1 MSTRNFFR
9 IWFCVFALFADAALA
24 NDFDCTRV
32 VSLAPSVS
40 ELMDELTL
48 SDRIVAV
55 SRFDPRTSTLP
66 QIGDLYSV
74 NFEALLRVRPTGV
87 LGLNEHSRLSKEFS
101 DLGVAA
107 EFVDHRRIG
116 SIRDSIRQVGLLCN
130 REREASALL
139 SRIDK
144 EVLQLQKQIEW
155 DEPFRVLVVIGI
167 PHSGDAP
174 LFVSGSDGF
183 FFDLLRLANAT
194 SVYAGHS
201 TSLTELSNEA
211 VSRLH
216 PDRILHIVPVVQNGD
231 IATAK
236 MYWQSMWSGNGV
248 SEIQVLGGYDMNVP
262 GPNYPR
268 ALSQILGAL
277 SQHSEELQG

>member
-1 MSTRNFFR
+1 MSTRYFFR
-9 IWFCVFALFADAALA
+9 IWFCVFALYAEAIFAR
-24 NDFDCTRV
+24 DFTCTRI

-40 ELMDELTL
+40 ELIDELKL

-55 SRFDPRTSTLP
+55 SRFDSRASTFP
-66 QIGDLYSV
+66 VIGDLYSV

-87 LGLNEHSRLSKEFS
+87 LGLYEQSRLTEEFS
-101 DLGVAA
+101 GLGVPA
-107 EFVDHRRIG
+107 EFVDHRRIEN
-116 SIRDSIRQVGLLCN
+116 IRDSIRQVGLLCHK
-130 REREASALL
+130 EQEASKLL

-144 EVLQLQKQIEW
+144 EVLQLQKRIDW
-155 DEPFRVLVVIGI
+155 SKPPRVLVVIGI

-201 TSLTELSNEA
+201 TAMAELSNEA
-211 VSRLH
+211 VSRLR
-216 PDRILHIVPVVQNGD
+216 PDRILHIVPAVQDGD
-231 IATAK
+231 SATLK
-236 MYWQSMWSGNGV
+236 SYWKHMTFGGGA
-248 SEIQVLGGYDMNVP
+248 SEIQVLGGHDINVP

-268 ALSQILGAL
+268 ALSQILDAL
-277 SQHSEELQG
+277 ARHSEEL